1 MPHQP
6 NLFSNDAP
14 QATDSSTPDAALA
27 RSGVALSAL
36 KFSNATHSPEQQRFN
51 KLLTRTENLAK
62 KIEAL
67 RTLADAHRP
76 LYKGTLHRLEVERS
90 SLMRNMVLWLDERL
104 KRKGLSAKHKRM
116 ASELI
121 CNLAAGFALAGDEAM
136 QQLHDAHSDQSLA
149 EQQED
154 ATADMQK
161 MMEDMLGQPLGDG
174 QPFTS
179 MEELLRAAKTRMDQ
193 QTQEQA
199 NAQTQAQAARQKKG
213 KESAHEQ
220 QVAQHAQDAD
230 GALRTIYR
238 QLVSALHPDRESDTD
253 ERTRKTALMKEVNA
267 AYERRDLLVLMQ
279 LQLRAELTDGN
290 QIANLAREKVAALS
304 LLLKERCEVLA
315 RELSDVEMRTI
326 AEFQIPPHATLS
338 AGSLKR
344 HMVAQ
349 MQNLQA
355 DIAMMKMDAQYVQD
369 DAGLKRW
376 LQEQQQMAQD
386 EYDPFGFDPF
396 F

>member
-1 MPHQP
+1 
-6 NLFSNDAP
+6 
-14 QATDSSTPDAALA
+14 
-27 RSGVALSAL
+27 
-36 KFSNATHSPEQQRFN
+36 
-51 KLLTRTENLAK
+51 
-62 KIEAL
+62 
-67 RTLADAHRP
+67 
-76 LYKGTLHRLEVERS
+76 
-90 SLMRNMVLWLDERL
+90 
-104 KRKGLSAKHKRM
+104 
-116 ASELI
+116 
-121 CNLAAGFALAGDEAM
+121 
-136 QQLHDAHSDQSLA
+136 
-149 EQQED
+149 
-154 ATADMQK
+154 
-161 MMEDMLGQPLGDG
+161 MLGQPLGDG

-238 QLVSALHPDRESDTD
+238 QLVSALHPDRESDTH

-338 AGSLKR
+338 ASSLKR
-344 HMVAQ
+344 HMLAQ